1 MRHRTFLT
9 PAHWL
14 VLATILLG
22 MFALP
27 AHATNILDDV
37 GQTYYN
43 ASSAWE
49 GSLFTIAKRLF
60 LKLAL
65 IEILWFA
72 IWWTIERDD
81 PRQFIVQLLRKIMG
95 LLFFWAILLNFDT
108 WIPAIIDGF
117 SQAGQTAGGT
127 GALTPSTVLDRG
139 LEISTKILATAN
151 DIGLLDGVSGLGKYL
166 VAALAALAILLA
178 FGVIA
183 GQMLVTLIESYIVVN
198 AGVLFLGFAG
208 SRWTTTFAEKFIS
221 YAVSVGV
228 KLFVTYLIIGA
239 GQNISNAWATTIT
252 TDMVVSDYLT
262 VLVGAI
268 VYMFLAWQIPALA
281 SSMLT
286 GAVSM
291 TLGSAMATA
300 GTMAAGVLG
309 AAGAA
314 AAAGGAA
321 VNGVAGAVKAGS
333 AAINQ
338 AKEKGA
344 TSMPGIAAGA
354 VGALASGVGE
364 AARDGIK
371 GLGAE
376 SAGGSL
382 ANRINDKTAGIK
394 EANAAASVSAPS
406 VPGGQ
411 PPAPAAAAGPAAA
424 APTTTAAASPA
435 AGGTATAQP
444 AATAAETPPEPSRD
458 TPPAPTATAAAAQT
472 AAPAVA
478 GAAAAAATVATPPA
492 PTTAPAPTAAS
503 ETAAPAPATTEAAAT
518 TSEAPAAPATEA
530 STAQPEAPAAAP
542 AAEAAATTSEASAA
556 PAAGPAPATAA
567 PTTSAPAPAAPTAN
581 QQQPQPPQEKKDG
594 VLATLAQHAEAM
606 GKTPNDAAGGA
617 GVQINLKHD

>member
-1 MRHRTFLT
+1 MRHRTLLT

-22 MFALP
+22 MFAFP
-27 AHATNILDDV
+27 AHASNILDDV

-95 LLFFWAILLNFDT
+95 LLFFWAILINFDT

-139 LEISTKILATAN
+139 LEIATKILSTAN
-151 DIGLLDGVSGLGKYL
+151 NIGLLDGPSGLGKYI
-166 VAALAALAILLA
+166 VAALAALTILLA

-239 GQNISNAWATTIT
+239 GQTISNGWAALIT
-252 TDMVVSDYLT
+252 TDMVVADYLSI
-262 VLVGAI
+262 LVGAV

-371 GLGAE
+371 GLGAD

-411 PPAPAAAAGPAAA
+411 PPAPAAASGGTAAPATTGTPAAGSGTAGQPAAA
-424 APTTTAAASPA
+424 APEA
-435 AGGTATAQP
+435 
-444 AATAAETPPEPSRD
+444 PPEPSRD
-458 TPPAPTATAAAAQT
+458 TPPAPTATAAAAQ
-472 AAPAVA
+472 AVAPAA
-478 GAAAAAATVATPPA
+478 TTAAAASTATPPA
-492 PTTAPAPTAAS
+492 PTAAS
-503 ETAAPAPATTEAAAT
+503 AATTAAPASSVIDTSGDVAKAIADRDSGAT
-518 TSEAPAAPATEA
+518 SAAPAEA
-530 STAQPEAPAAAP
+530 STAQPEAPAAPP
-542 AAEAAATTSEASAA
+542 AAEAPAATSEAPAAAA
-556 PAAGPAPATAA
+556 PAPAA
-567 PTTSAPAPAAPTAN
+567 PTPSAPAPAAPTAN
-581 QQQPQPPQEKKDG
+581 QQQPQPPKEDKDG

>member
-239 GQNISNAWATTIT
+239 GQSISNTWANTIT

-314 AAAGGAA
+314 AAAGSAT

-371 GLGAE
+371 GLGAD

-424 APTTTAAASPA
+424 PTNTAAAAPA
-435 AGGTATAQP
+435 AGGTSTAQP
-444 AATAAETPPEPSRD
+444 AATAPETQPEPSRD
-458 TPPAPTATAAAAQT
+458 TPPAPTATAAAAQA

-478 GAAAAAATVATPPA
+478 GAAAATAATLATPPA
-492 PTTAPAPTAAS
+492 PTAAPTPATAS
-503 ETAAPAPATTEAAAT
+503 TAAPAPATTEAAAT

-530 STAQPEAPAAAP
+530 STAQPEAPAAAT
-542 AAEAAATTSEASAA
+542 AAEAPATTSEAPAA
-556 PAAGPAPATAA
+556 PAAGPAPAQAA

-581 QQQPQPPQEKKDG
+581 QQQPQPPKEDKDG